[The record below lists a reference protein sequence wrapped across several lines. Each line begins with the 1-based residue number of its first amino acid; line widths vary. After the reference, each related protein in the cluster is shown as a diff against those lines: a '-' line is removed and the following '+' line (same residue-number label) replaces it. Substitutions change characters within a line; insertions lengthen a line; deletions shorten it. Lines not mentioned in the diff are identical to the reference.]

1 MSQCVD
7 CGAAVDNYDNSN
19 RPRDRCWDCL
29 EATAELGDESN
40 PYRHL
45 ADAEREAGTL
55 ATRTGAKA

>member
-7 CGAAVDNYDNSN
+7 CGDEVDNYDNSN
-19 RPRDRCWDCL
+19 RPRERCWACIK
-29 EATAELGDESN
+29 ATAELGDELN

-55 ATRTGAKA
+55 ATRTEATA